1 MPFSVTF
8 AFYGNHI
15 ASSRLRA
22 LIPQIELKKLGVKQ
36 GRDILVYGK
45 HALSFEQIR
54 GFKKYVFDICDNH
67 FKTPE
72 LEKYYREH
80 AARADLITC
89 NSEVMK
95 QIIKEE
101 TGREAEVVLEPYES
115 EEREPSI
122 GDRLY
127 WFGHQ
132 SNLQD
137 LERILSSI
145 DKEKLFI
152 LTGDQWSMDRHNK
165 MMKLPLIVVI
175 PTGKSMAKSE
185 NRMVEAI
192 RQGKYVCAEYLPAYE
207 PFSEFFQLGHIQE
220 NIEQA
225 LSNPQKSI
233 ERIKAAQDYVREKYS
248 PETIAKQWLGVLNE
262 HFQSR

>member
-1 MPFSVTF
+1 MPKTVTF
-8 AFYGNHI
+8 AFFGHHI

-22 LIPQIELKKLGVKQ
+22 FIPQKELKKLGVSQ
-36 GRDILVYGK
+36 GFDILVYGK
-45 HALSFEQIR
+45 HALSFDQIK
-54 GFKKYVFDICDNH
+54 GFKRRVFDICDDH

-72 LEKYYREH
+72 LHCYYREH
-80 AARADLITC
+80 AERADLVTC

-95 QIIKEE
+95 EIIKKE
-101 TGREAEVVLEPYES
+101 TGRDAVVILEPYES
-115 EEREPSI
+115 REREPSI

-132 SNLQD
+132 SNLKD
-137 LERILSSI
+137 LERLLPSLNR
-145 DKEKLFI
+145 EKLLI
-152 LTGDQWSMDRHNK
+152 LTGDEWSIERHNK
-165 MMKLPLIVVI
+165 MMVLPLIVII

-192 RQGKYVCAEYLPAYE
+192 RQGKYVCAERLPAYE
-207 PFSEFFQLGHIQE
+207 QFSQFFPLGDIPAG
-220 NIEQA
+220 IEMA
-225 LSNPQKSI
+225 LSNKQQAI

-248 PETIAKQWLGVLNE
+248 PEVIGKQWLGALNE